1 MSEATTHRP
10 ATVGRLAPSPT
21 GAQHVGNARTYLW
34 AWLSARLQ
42 GGRLWL
48 RIEDI
53 DSPRVKPWAVSQT
66 WEDLEWMGL
75 DWDPTPSS
83 LTRPTP
89 PTAPIMPPITTDGL
103 DCAAAAVSDWPE
115 GVWRQTERL
124 AVYTEALERLR
135 ASGRLYPCYCTRKDI
150 ETAASAPHREDH
162 HLRYPET
169 CRENACPAELFPHTA
184 MAGSGAEATP
194 PATSLTRPFAW
205 RFRCQDEVIRFQDT
219 VCGEQ
224 MLRPRSDLGD
234 FVIGK
239 SFPQVAYQL
248 AVVVDDHQMG
258 VTEVIR
264 GDDLIPSTFWQLE
277 LYRALGWSPPRFCHL
292 PLVVGPDGRR
302 LAKRHGDT
310 RLSEIRRRGQGP
322 ERLIGLLGQQSGW
335 LPTAAPLSAADL
347 LEVVRQQLREA
358 GWDASVNSEAEF
370 HAVFWRRLPRQ
381 PLVLTEALWQS
392 ILGGP

>member
-66 WEDLEWMGL
+66 WEDLEWLGL
-75 DWDPTPSS
+75 DWDPTPS
-83 LTRPTP
+83 TMTP
-89 PTAPIMPPITTDGL
+89 VTAPITRPITTDGL
-103 DCAAAAVSDWPE
+103 GTDELASPGWPA

-124 AVYTEALERLR
+124 VVYTELLERLR

-162 HLRYPET
+162 HLRYPDT
-169 CRENACPAELFPHTA
+169 CRENPCPAELFPHSATTESGTESTA
-184 MAGSGAEATP
+184 FGNLQP
-194 PATSLTRPFAW
+194 NRPFAW
-205 RFRCQDEVIRFQDT
+205 RFRCQEEVIRFYDA

-224 MLRPRSDLGD
+224 TSRPHRDLGD

-277 LYRALGWSPPRFCHL
+277 LYQALGWSPPRFCHV

-310 RLSEIRRRGQGP
+310 RLSEIRRRGLGP
-322 ERLIGLLGQQSGW
+322 ERLIGMLGHQGGW
-335 LPTAAPLSAADL
+335 LASPAPLSATDL

-358 GWDASVNSEAEF
+358 GWDACVNSAAEF
-370 HAVFWRRLPRQ
+370 HAAFWRRLPRQ
-381 PLVLTEALWQS
+381 PLVLTDALWQS